1 VFSKSFTQPARFVES
16 TCCLVL
22 YLAEKRKTKKQSQ
35 KNYKE
40 GVIFRQRTADTYN
53 ARSAQKT
60 HRTKMVER
68 GIIFPERIA
77 ETRSVENPKSPSSMT
92 RVIDK
97 CLIFTKKIAET
108 DKDKSIT

>member
-40 GVIFRQRTADTYN
+40 GGPCPRLKLESHSANSVSSSPFFKAVPAHLFHRLRQLL
-53 ARSAQKT
+53 
-60 HRTKMVER
+60 
-68 GIIFPERIA
+68 GIIRPPPVMIHCQR
-77 ETRSVENPKSPSSMT
+77 
-92 RVIDK
+92 
-97 CLIFTKKIAET
+97 LITL
-108 DKDKSIT
+108 

>member
-40 GVIFRQRTADTYN
+40 GGKAQRAPALDSQPLN
-53 ARSAQKT
+53 L
-60 HRTKMVER
+60 E
-68 GIIFPERIA
+68 
-77 ETRSVENPKSPSSMT
+77 
-92 RVIDK
+92 
-97 CLIFTKKIAET
+97 
-108 DKDKSIT
+108 

>member
-40 GVIFRQRTADTYN
+40 GGKAEHAPAQAAKPLNSVIHNTVVTQ
-53 ARSAQKT
+53 
-60 HRTKMVER
+60 V
-68 GIIFPERIA
+68 
-77 ETRSVENPKSPSSMT
+77 SPF
-92 RVIDK
+92 
-97 CLIFTKKIAET
+97 LFQ
-108 DKDKSIT
+108 